1 MTHTLHRQGTAE
13 NLANDYLIIGL
24 PNVQTPDFREKMARF
39 YEICLKHEPVNS
51 SSSVAWR
58 IYVFDDREKVTSV
71 LRDVTDAELGISIV
85 VSGLYNEVA
94 ASCHSVGIEPHT
106 INYSLGFWGNKGRLP
121 PKRILELTT
130 MCGHGLISPNLV
142 WHLVQKVSEG
152 LPVADAARE
161 IAKCCVCDIVN
172 CRRCELLLEEM
183 AQDIR
188 SGRLTVPQSSRPT

>member
-51 SSSVAWR
+51 SSSVA
-58 IYVFDDREKVTSV
+58 
-71 LRDVTDAELGISIV
+71 
-85 VSGLYNEVA
+85 
-94 ASCHSVGIEPHT
+94 

-142 WHLVQKVSEG
+142 WHLGQKVSEG